1 MSEET
6 KHSPT
11 PWHVSW
17 QSLDDSVEVNDSGN
31 NPVANYCGHV
41 DAEFIC
47 RAVNAHE
54 ALVAACEAAVRE
66 FSLGA
71 TGASEVDALI
81 QLRAAIKLAKG
92 AA

>member
-11 PWHVSW
+11 LLALPVRI
-17 QSLDDSVEVNDSGN
+17 DATRIVDSRGDWFCDCR
-31 NPVANYCGHV
+31 NPLTN
-41 DAEFIC
+41 EFVC

-54 ALVAACEAAVRE
+54 ALVSACETTLTVLEAQNVIRVPE
-66 FSLGA
+66 L
-71 TGASEVDALI
+71 EI

-92 AA
+92 GAA